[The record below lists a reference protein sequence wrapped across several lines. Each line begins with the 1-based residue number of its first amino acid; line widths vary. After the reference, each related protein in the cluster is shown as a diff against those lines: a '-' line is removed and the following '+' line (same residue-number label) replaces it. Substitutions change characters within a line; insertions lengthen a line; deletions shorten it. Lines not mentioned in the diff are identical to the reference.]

1 MSRFLFAFNNNIKK
15 VITPNTFSQ
24 NHSSHIDCRQAHL
37 WVACASREQ
46 SNPQGRSLLK
56 RCQESEPALIS
67 AIFSF
72 LLCLS
77 EVKYHWSKS
86 VNGKKAVNVLFEEEL
101 LDHYLNCQ
109 SCYFQWKLVGLL
121 FSAVSRVEMKNLQ
134 RLEQAHF
141 LWWLHW
147 SISGSGWHRMCLCSN
162 LSLLAVYSSQWL
174 INKHIR

>member
-24 NHSSHIDCRQAHL
+24 NHSSHIDCKQAHL
-37 WVACASREQ
+37 WVTCASREQ
-46 SNPQGRSLLK
+46 SNPEGRSLLK
-56 RCQESEPALIS
+56 RRQESERALIS
-67 AIFSF
+67 IMFSF
-72 LLCLS
+72 LLCLN

-101 LDHYLNCQ
+101 LDHYVSCQ

-134 RLEQAHF
+134 TLELAHF
-141 LWWLHW
+141 LWRLRWW
-147 SISGSGWHRMCLCSN
+147 ISDSRLHRMCLFSN
-162 LSLLAVYSSQWL
+162 MSLLAGYSSQ
-174 INKHIR
+174 